1 MKIVNGEG
9 KKKFKVLVVAG
20 PMEIGGLENQLM
32 YLIRNANKDEFHFDY
47 TLYDKSAYYSDEIE
61 RLGGESIAIP
71 NTDGI
76 HFFKYCRALY
86 RVLKNGEYDIVHS
99 NELFHS
105 GLVLLTA
112 KLAGVKHRF
121 VHAHNIAEGVGEK
134 PSFVRRFYN
143 AVMRFLILRCATEF
157 CACSTP
163 AGEFLYGKGIT
174 EKENFHLIFNSFE
187 ASAFTDN
194 YDNVE
199 TGEFCDGEWKN
210 VIQVSRFSEV
220 KNQLFTA
227 DIASVFKG
235 KGKKIRILLA
245 GDDNNEYGAL
255 VKEKVLKN
263 GLQDYVLILGARSDV
278 ASLER
283 KSSAFLLPS
292 LYEGM
297 PLALI
302 EAQATG
308 LPCVVAD
315 TFSRE
320 VDFEIGGIE
329 WVKLSENADFWAEAV
344 ERAVNKSRAQKRD
357 VVNAVKRKGFESSA
371 FSDKIFDLYKK
382 SCKETT

>member
-1 MKIVNGEG
+1 MPKTNNKKI
-9 KKKFKVLVVAG
+9 KVLVVAG

-32 YLIRNANKDEFHFDY
+32 YLIRNANRDEFHFDY
-47 TLYDKSAYYSDEIE
+47 TLYDKNAYYSDEVE
-61 RLGGESIAIP
+61 RLGGESIVIP
-71 NTDGI
+71 NTEGI
-76 HFFKYCRALY
+76 HFFRYCRALY
-86 RVLKNGEYDIVHS
+86 RVLKKGEYDVIHS

-134 PSFVRRFYN
+134 PSLVRRLYN
-143 AVMRFLILRCATEF
+143 TVMRFLILRCATEF

-163 AGEFLYGKGIT
+163 AAEFLYGKGIT
-174 EKENFHLIFNSFE
+174 EKNNFHLIFNSFKTSE
-187 ASAFTDN
+187 FIDN
-194 YDNVE
+194 YDHIE
-199 TGEFCDGEWKN
+199 TGEFCDVEWKN

-220 KNQLFTA
+220 KNQLFTV
-227 DIASVFKG
+227 DIATALK
-235 KGKKIRILLA
+235 KAGKKIRILLA
-245 GDDNNEYGAL
+245 GDDNNEYGKL
-255 VKEKVLKN
+255 VREKVLKN
-263 GLQDYVLILGARSDV
+263 GLQDYVLILGARSDI

-308 LPCVVAD
+308 IPCVVAD

-329 WVKLSENADFWAEAV
+329 WVKLSENVEFWAKAV
-344 ERAVNKSRAQKRD
+344 ERAVNKPRAQKQN
-357 VVNAVKRKGFESSA
+357 VVNAVKIKGFESNA
-371 FSDKIFDLYKK
+371 FSDKLFDLYKK
-382 SCKETT
+382 SCKENT